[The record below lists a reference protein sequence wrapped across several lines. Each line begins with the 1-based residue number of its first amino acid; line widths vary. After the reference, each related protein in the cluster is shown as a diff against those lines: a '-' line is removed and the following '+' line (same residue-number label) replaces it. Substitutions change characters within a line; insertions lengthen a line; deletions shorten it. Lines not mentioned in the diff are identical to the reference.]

1 MREAIEMRARRSR
14 SVVVAVAVALFGAAC
29 STTPRVT
36 LQATGGASPAGSFSP
51 GLAEVP
57 EGIVLGF
64 QVNANTSAAVTAV
77 IDDPTVAT
85 VASTTSFAQ
94 FVLIGL
100 ASGQTTVRVFV
111 DNQEAA
117 DLPVQV
123 TSPAP

>member
-1 MREAIEMRARRSR
+1 MRARRSR
-14 SVVVAVAVALFGAAC
+14 SMVIPVLAAALLGAAC

-64 QVNANTSAAVTAV
+64 RVNANTSAAVTAV

-85 VASTTSFAQ
+85 VAPTTSFAQ
-94 FVLIGL
+94 FVLVGL
-100 ASGQTTVRVFV
+100 ASGQTTVHVFV

-117 DLPVQV
+117 ELPVQV
-123 TSPAP
+123 TSPAL